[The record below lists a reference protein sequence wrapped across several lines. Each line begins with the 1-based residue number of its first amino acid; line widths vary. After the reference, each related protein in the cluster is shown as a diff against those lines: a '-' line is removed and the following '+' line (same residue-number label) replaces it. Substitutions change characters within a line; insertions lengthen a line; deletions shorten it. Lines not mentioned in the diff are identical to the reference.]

1 MLAENPE
8 YILQKIAKGWS
19 IEVTPNAAKKIDNFA
34 ELLQKNTTVNVTF
47 LPNSNPLD
55 TIEVCR
61 RLFKDGM
68 NPVPHISARSIKS
81 FDELDSFVKQL
92 SQTSNVSEVLV
103 ISGSLDSPIGEFHE
117 TMQILNS
124 GILQKYN
131 IEKVGVA
138 GHPEGSP
145 DISDTLIN
153 DALKRKFEWSLK
165 EDISLYLETQF
176 AFDATPVLLWEKSIR
191 NEGIT
196 LPIRIG
202 VPGPANIKTLFQFA
216 RSSGVGASIRMIA
229 KQSRN
234 ISKLLMLQTPDKY
247 IFDLANGINMDEEC
261 MIENLHFYPF
271 GGFKRTVEWVSG
283 LENGNFIFDGIGS
296 FEIRGF

>member
-8 YILQKIAKGWS
+8 YIFHPVIKGWS
-19 IEVTPNAAKKIDNFA
+19 IEVTPNAAKNIDSFA

-47 LPNSNPLD
+47 LPNTNPLD
-55 TIEVCR
+55 TIEVCK
-61 RLFKDGM
+61 RLFNDGM
-68 NPVPHISARSIKS
+68 NPVPHISARSIKNS
-81 FDELDSFVKQL
+81 DELDSFVKQL

-103 ISGSLDSPIGEFHE
+103 IAGSLDTPIGEFNE

-145 DISDTLIN
+145 DISDTLIK

-165 EDISLYLETQF
+165 EDIPLYIETQF
-176 AFDATPVLLWEKSIR
+176 SFDATPVLLWEKTIR
-191 NEGIT
+191 NEGIK

-202 VPGPANIKTLFQFA
+202 IPGPANIKTLFQFA
-216 RSSGVGASIRMIA
+216 KSSGVGASIKMIA

-234 ISKLLMLQTPDKY
+234 IAKLLMVQVPDKY
-247 IFDLANGINMDEEC
+247 IFDLANGINIDKEC

-271 GGFKRTVEWVSG
+271 GGFKRTVEWASG
-283 LENGNFIFDGIGS
+283 LENGDLTFDENG
-296 FEIRGF
+296 GFKINGF